1 MLKKLH
7 QYRVISSLVF
17 GAFIIPSFAYADT
30 PVEQGR
36 NLVKSGQYQQAYAL
50 LEPLENQQAG
60 DPSYDYVFGIAAL
73 ETGNV
78 TRAIFALERV
88 LAIEPNNAEARA
100 EIAKAHLRLGEA
112 ETAKSEFKHVLD
124 ASPPDNVKE
133 AINRYMSRIDK
144 AIGNA
149 TTLNAYLEGT
159 LGWDMNVNSATDDG
173 TVSVPVFGGNLFRL
187 SANATERDD
196 GFGSI
201 AGGASF
207 RFPINKHIALLG
219 SANGLQKMNWRFDQF
234 DTGVLDFNL
243 GVRLK
248 HQAHTLT
255 FTGQD
260 GYFFLDSE
268 GFRRSYGGTAQW
280 QYDVDAKNQFSA
292 YIQKARLAFYGDQ
305 DIRDVDRLVGGVGY
319 AHAFAGDKS
328 PVAYIGAYLGDEDE
342 RSGDVNAKQFANDI
356 YGVRV
361 GGQMTLEPKLV
372 VYANAAFENRD
383 YNGQSPFFLKKR
395 EDDQFEFATGARI
408 FPGYNWTIRPQFSY
422 IKNNSNIV
430 LNEFDRFV
438 LSVSFR
444 HDLNW

>member
-1 MLKKLH
+1 MLNQCY
-7 QYRVISSLVF
+7 QYRVMVSFIMALLV
-17 GAFIIPSFAYADT
+17 APLAHANDT
-30 PVEQGR
+30 LAQAR
-36 NLVKSGQYQQAYAL
+36 SMVKSGQYQQAYAL
-50 LEPLENQQAG
+50 LEPLEVQQAG
-60 DPSYDYVFGIAAL
+60 DPEFDYIFGIAAL
-73 ETGNV
+73 ETGHA
-78 TRAIFALERV
+78 TRAVFALERV
-88 LAIEPNNAEARA
+88 LALQPDNAEARA

-112 ETAKSEFKHVLD
+112 ESAKSEFQHVLD
-124 ASPPDNVKE
+124 ASPPDDVKQ

-149 TTLNAYLEGT
+149 TTFNAYLEGT

-173 TVSVPVFGGNLFRL
+173 TVSVPVFGGNIFTL
-187 SANATERDD
+187 SRNATERDD

-201 AGGASF
+201 AGGASV
-207 RFPINKHIALLG
+207 RFPINKHVAILG
-219 SANGLQKMNWRFDQF
+219 AVNGMQKMNWRFDQF
-234 DTGVLDFNL
+234 DTGVMDFNL

-248 HQAHTLT
+248 HQAHSLTLT
-255 FTGQD
+255 AQD

-268 GFRRSYGGTAQW
+268 AFRRNYGGTAQW
-280 QYDVDAKNQFSA
+280 QYDIDAKNQVSA
-292 YIQKARLAFYGDQ
+292 YVQKARLAFYGDQ

-328 PVAYIGAYLGDEDE
+328 PVAYVGTYIGDEDE
-342 RSGDVNAKQFANDI
+342 RSSNPNAKQFANDI

-372 VYANAAFENRD
+372 VYANAAYENRD

-395 EDDQFEFATGARI
+395 EDDQFEFAAGARI
-408 FPGYNWTIRPQFSY
+408 FPGYSWTIRPQFSY

-430 LNEFDRFV
+430 LNEFDRYV

-444 HDLNW
+444 HDFNW